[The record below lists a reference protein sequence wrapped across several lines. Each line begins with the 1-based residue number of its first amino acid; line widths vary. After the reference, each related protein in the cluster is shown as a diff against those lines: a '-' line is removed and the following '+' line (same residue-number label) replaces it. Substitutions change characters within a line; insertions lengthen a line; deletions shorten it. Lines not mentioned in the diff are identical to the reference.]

1 MSKTSLINRRNEF
14 STLSHRL
21 FDDWFTELS
30 NYGFDLD
37 WTPISIFDVG
47 QSKFSYPRVNIIDQE
62 KEVIIEA
69 SVPGLTK
76 DDVQVEWCDN
86 TLTISGRKEEKKES
100 NDKDY
105 KRREITKRKFSRSFS
120 VYESQFDCYNIE
132 AEVKD
137 GLLTIKLPKKPQ
149 SKEPEPHV
157 VKFEVK

>member
-1 MSKTSLINRRNEF
+1 MAGLITKGARRNEF
-14 STLSHRL
+14 NTLTNRL
-21 FDDWFTELS
+21 FDNWFNEI
-30 NYGFDLD
+30 NDIFAFD
-37 WTPISIFDVG
+37 TSVGIFDTHSSNLG
-47 QSKFSYPRVNIIDQE
+47 YPRVNIIDQE

-86 TLTISGRKEEKKES
+86 TLTISGGKEEKKES

-120 VYESQFDCYNIE
+120 VYHSQFECYNIE